1 MKKIRLAT
9 AQRYLRL
16 YREPPLEDR
25 LTPHPKVYVT
35 CSYEPGEA
43 SQVHSWLLLGSP
55 SVPVAHCYIPKK
67 AKVFLI
73 GAGKRIAQ
81 ITEGLP
87 KVSGYFYAATG
98 EFKQE
103 IPY

>member
-9 AQRYLRL
+9 AQRYLRR
-16 YREPPLEDR
+16 YGEPPLEDR

-43 SQVHSWLLLGSP
+43 PQVHSWLLLASP
-55 SVPVAHCYIPKK
+55 SVPVVRYIPKK

-81 ITEGLP
+81 ITEGFP
-87 KVSGYFYAATG
+87 KVIGYFYATTG

>member
-16 YREPPLEDR
+16 YGEPPLEDR

-43 SQVHSWLLLGSP
+43 SDVQSCFHVGSP
-55 SVPVAHCYIPKK
+55 SVLVVRYIPKK
-67 AKVFLI
+67 AKVFLM

-81 ITEGLP
+81 ITEGFP
-87 KVSGYFYAATG
+87 NVIGYFYAATG